1 MRSTPFVQ
9 ALHLMLV
16 SPSRSRVSQERF
28 FYPGKRYGLTMIH
41 GRAFMETHGSYMG
54 INFSHSHN
62 PHNDSREGWIQ
73 FPEGSERLETQ
84 GPTAAMWEAA
94 AQQRIDA
101 YFREID
107 SEPDDDSEA

>member
-1 MRSTPFVQ
+1 
-9 ALHLMLV
+9 
-16 SPSRSRVSQERF
+16 
-28 FYPGKRYGLTMIH
+28 
-41 GRAFMETHGSYMG
+41 METHGSYMG